1 MTQIVEIAKSRVL
14 SFSQNGP
21 LLRTPADANDFIS
34 ESWSNEADFLA
45 IPVERLGPDFLKLS
59 TGVAG
64 EVFQKFVNYG
74 LGCAIVGDITRALEN
89 SGALRD
95 FVRET
100 NKGKSI
106 WFVADFAELEGRFG
120 TSPAVR
126 ASP

>member
-1 MTQIVEIAKSRVL
+1 MTQIVEIGNSRVL
-14 SFSQNGP
+14 CFSSQGP
-21 LLRTPADANDFIS
+21 ILRTAVDANDFIS
-34 ESWSNEADFLA
+34 EAWSNEADFLA
-45 IPVERLGPDFLKLS
+45 IPVERLGQDFLKLS

-74 LGCAIVGDITRALEN
+74 LGCAIVGDITQALDG

-106 WFVADFAELEGRFG
+106 WFVSAFDEIQGRLEKP
-120 TSPAVR
+120 SLEIQQ
-126 ASP
+126 S

>member
-1 MTQIVEIAKSRVL
+1 MTQIVEIGKSRIL
-14 SFSQNGP
+14 YFSQNGAV
-21 LLRTPADANDFIS
+21 LRAAADANDFIS
-34 ESWSNEADFLA
+34 EAWSNEADVLA

-74 LGCAIVGDITRALEN
+74 LGCAIVGDITQALEG

-106 WFVADFAELEGRFG
+106 WFVQDVAELEVRFA
-120 TSPAVR
+120 TSPR
-126 ASP
+126 QSRQG

>member
-21 LLRTPADANDFIS
+21 VLRTPADANDFIS
-34 ESWSNEADFLA
+34 EAWSNEADFLV

-74 LGCAIVGDITRALEN
+74 LGCAIVGDITQALDG

-106 WFVADFAELEGRFG
+106 WFVSDFDELQHRFENQA
-120 TSPAVR
+120 TLQS
-126 ASP
+126 

>member
-1 MTQIVEIAKSRVL
+1 MTQIVEIGKSRVL
-14 SFSQNGP
+14 SFSQSGSV
-21 LLRTPADANDFIS
+21 LRTPADANDFIS
-34 ESWSNEADFLA
+34 EAWSNEADFLA

-74 LGCAIVGDITRALEN
+74 LGCAIVGDVTQALDG

-106 WFVADFAELEGRFG
+106 WFVPDFDELQHRFEKQA
-120 TSPAVR
+120 TLQS
-126 ASP
+126 